1 MSRRGRVPKTKKV
14 LKEDDDFVPSY
25 FVGDAEVRI
34 FGDVLKL
41 ENIVASVKF
50 PNGTIY
56 DVPVDF
62 RFYDKRTVDPQK
74 IIISTLISYFQ
85 HLRLVPRN
93 KNDIE
98 CAKYFLYMSPI
109 FNSFYGEEFHKV
121 WADAGA
127 RKYGKELKEFEKK
140 LDDILRELRTL
151 GFTVDLL
158 PNEVFSFK
166 FVNRKKPLE
175 VKVEKYTPVQEEA
188 LNLNDF
194 NFNQFYG
201 IKDVLDTAERSLKPV
216 EGRRYMDSFLATWQE
231 FRNIRYA
238 TGEITLERKKL

>member
-1 MSRRGRVPKTKKV
+1 MSRNRRAPRAKKV
-14 LKEDDDFVPSY
+14 LKEDDNFVPSF
-25 FVGDAEVRI
+25 FVGEAEVRVL
-34 FGDVLKL
+34 GDVLNL
-41 ENIVASVKF
+41 ENIVASIKF
-50 PNGTIY
+50 SNGTVY

-74 IIISTLISYFQ
+74 IILSTLISYFQ

-98 CAKYFLYMSPI
+98 CAKYFLDMSNI
-109 FNSFYGEEFHKV
+109 FNSSYGKEFREV
-121 WADAGA
+121 WIDAGA
-127 RKYGKELKEFEKK
+127 RRYGKDLKEFEKK
-140 LDDILRELRTL
+140 LDDILRKLRIM

-158 PNEVFSFK
+158 PNEVFSFT
-166 FVNRKKPLE
+166 FMNRKKPLE
-175 VKVEKYTPVQEEA
+175 VSVEKYTPTQEEA
-188 LNLNDF
+188 LNLDNL

-216 EGRRYMDSFLATWQE
+216 EGRKYMDSFLATWQE

-238 TGEITLERKKL
+238 NGEITLERKKL